1 MGFFVYSL
9 PHIVGLFFVYLIMSS
24 NLKEWM
30 LYIDII
36 LLSAWVGYGG
46 KTLYNGGTLGIGYIF
61 IGLLTIVG
69 IVTFFYVKRDES
81 FLSIMSLDEE
91 E

>member
-1 MGFFVYSL
+1 
-9 PHIVGLFFVYLIMSS
+9 MSN

-46 KTLYNGGTLGIGYIF
+46 RTLYNGGTLGTGYIL

-69 IVTFFYVKRDES
+69 IAGFFYLKKDQS

>member
-1 MGFFVYSL
+1 MND
-9 PHIVGLFFVYLIMSS
+9 

-46 KTLYNGGTLGIGYIF
+46 RTIYNGGTLGISYIF

-69 IVTFFYVKRDES
+69 IAAFF
-81 FLSIMSLDEE
+81 I
-91 E
+91 

>member
-1 MGFFVYSL
+1 MKPVLLKTHIVPQFFVD
-9 PHIVGLFFVYLIMSS
+9 LIMS
-24 NLKEWM
+24 NNPKEWM

-46 KTLYNGGTLGIGYIF
+46 RTIYNGGTLDIGYIF
-61 IGLLTIVG
+61 IGLITIVG
-69 IVTFFYVKRDES
+69 IVTFFYLKRDES

>member
-1 MGFFVYSL
+1 
-9 PHIVGLFFVYLIMSS
+9 MSN

-46 KTLYNGGTLGIGYIF
+46 RTLYNGGTLGIGYIL
-61 IGLLTIVG
+61 IGLLTIIG
-69 IVTFFYVKRDES
+69 IAGFFYLKKDQS

-91 E
+91 K

>member
-1 MGFFVYSL
+1 MND
-9 PHIVGLFFVYLIMSS
+9 

-36 LLSAWVGYGG
+36 LLSAWVGFGG
-46 KTLYNGGTLGIGYIF
+46 RTIYNGGTLGIGYTF

-69 IVTFFYVKRDES
+69 IAAFFYLKKDKS

-91 E
+91 EK

>member
-1 MGFFVYSL
+1 
-9 PHIVGLFFVYLIMSS
+9 MSD
-24 NLKEWM
+24 NLKKWM

-36 LLSAWVGYGG
+36 LLSALLGYGS
-46 KTLYNGGTLGIGYIF
+46 KTIYNGGTLSIGYIVVVILTV
-61 IGLLTIVG
+61 IGI
-69 IVTFFYVKRDES
+69 ITFLYIKKDES

>member
-1 MGFFVYSL
+1 
-9 PHIVGLFFVYLIMSS
+9 MSN
-24 NLKEWM
+24 NLKEWL

-46 KTLYNGGTLGIGYIF
+46 RTLYNGGTLGIGYIL

-69 IVTFFYVKRDES
+69 IAGFFYLKKDQS
-81 FLSIMSLDEE
+81 FLSIMSLD
-91 E
+91 

>member
-1 MGFFVYSL
+1 
-9 PHIVGLFFVYLIMSS
+9 MSD

-30 LYIDII
+30 LYADII
-36 LLSAWVGYGG
+36 LLSAWFGYGG
-46 KTLYNGGTLGIGYIF
+46 KTIYNGDTLSIGYIF

-81 FLSIMSLDEE
+81 LLSIMSLDEE

>member
-1 MGFFVYSL
+1 
-9 PHIVGLFFVYLIMSS
+9 MSS

-46 KTLYNGGTLGIGYIF
+46 KTLY
-61 IGLLTIVG
+61 
-69 IVTFFYVKRDES
+69 
-81 FLSIMSLDEE
+81 
-91 E
+91 

>member
-1 MGFFVYSL
+1 
-9 PHIVGLFFVYLIMSS
+9 MSN

-30 LYIDII
+30 LYKDII
-36 LLSAWVGYGG
+36 LLSAWVGYGVR
-46 KTLYNGGTLGIGYIF
+46 TLYNGGTLGIGYIL

-69 IVTFFYVKRDES
+69 IAGFFYLKKDQS

>member
-1 MGFFVYSL
+1 MTN
-9 PHIVGLFFVYLIMSS
+9 

-36 LLSAWVGYGG
+36 LLSAWFGYGG
-46 KTLYNGGTLGIGYIF
+46 KTIYNGGTLSIGYIVVV
-61 IGLLTIVG
+61 ILTVTG
-69 IVTFFYVKRDES
+69 IITFLYIKKDES

>member
-1 MGFFVYSL
+1 MCIIRSHIVNKFFVD
-9 PHIVGLFFVYLIMSS
+9 LIMSN

-46 KTLYNGGTLGIGYIF
+46 RTLYNGGTLGIGYIL

-69 IVTFFYVKRDES
+69 IAGFFYLKKDQS

>member
-1 MGFFVYSL
+1 M
-9 PHIVGLFFVYLIMSS
+9 ID

-46 KTLYNGGTLGIGYIF
+46 RTIYNGGTLGIGYIF

-69 IVTFFYVKRDES
+69 IAAFFYLKKDKS
-81 FLSIMSLDEE
+81 FLSIISLDEE
-91 E
+91 EK

>member
-1 MGFFVYSL
+1 MND
-9 PHIVGLFFVYLIMSS
+9 

-30 LYIDII
+30 LYVDII

-46 KTLYNGGTLGIGYIF
+46 RTIYNGGTLGIGYIF

-69 IVTFFYVKRDES
+69 IAAFFYLKKDKS
-81 FLSIMSLDEE
+81 FLNIISLDEE
-91 E
+91 EK

>member
-1 MGFFVYSL
+1 MYIIRSYIVEQFFVD
-9 PHIVGLFFVYLIMSS
+9 LIMSN

-46 KTLYNGGTLGIGYIF
+46 RTLYNGGTLGIGYIL
-61 IGLLTIVG
+61 IGLLIIVG
-69 IVTFFYVKRDES
+69 IAGFF
-81 FLSIMSLDEE
+81 I
-91 E
+91 

>member
-1 MGFFVYSL
+1 MND
-9 PHIVGLFFVYLIMSS
+9 

-46 KTLYNGGTLGIGYIF
+46 RTIYNGGTLGISYIF

-69 IVTFFYVKRDES
+69 IAAFFYLKKDKS
-81 FLSIMSLDEE
+81 FLSIISLDKEE
-91 E
+91 K

>member
-1 MGFFVYSL
+1 MND
-9 PHIVGLFFVYLIMSS
+9 

-36 LLSAWVGYGG
+36 LLSAWAGYGG
-46 KTLYNGGTLGIGYIF
+46 RTIYDGGTLGIGYIF

-69 IVTFFYVKRDES
+69 IAAFFYLKKDKS
-81 FLSIMSLDEE
+81 FLNIISLDEE
-91 E
+91 EK

>member
-1 MGFFVYSL
+1 
-9 PHIVGLFFVYLIMSS
+9 MSN

-46 KTLYNGGTLGIGYIF
+46 RTLYNGDTLGIGYIL
-61 IGLLTIVG
+61 IGLLTIAG
-69 IVTFFYVKRDES
+69 IAGFFNLKKDQS

>member
-1 MGFFVYSL
+1 
-9 PHIVGLFFVYLIMSS
+9 MSN

-46 KTLYNGGTLGIGYIF
+46 RTLYNGGTLGIGYIL

-69 IVTFFYVKRDES
+69 IAGFFYLKKNQS